1 MANNNCKKL
10 AALPACTHKLDK
22 RRPALQWSSAEP
34 HCWQMKTSAWLNI
47 AQSEKNN
54 CTPSYKATVANSCCT
69 QWTNQLIL
77 TWCDTPWLSWA
88 KQRRA
93 LNSIVFCFILH
104 AELNSSCRWTKQS
117 EPLLVRNCP
126 PDPDWNHS
134 VNRFEPIH
142 FHTGLITLVNMF
154 DKRHKCDMLS
164 AFVLNTTSVNIHCWD
179 LPDNRTLALCES
191 TAFYKILTKEI
202 SCTSTTTESV
212 IECARRWLHHIKPWD
227 WRLQSPSWGI
237 RGQLAPPSNK
247 KKFYS

>member
-1 MANNNCKKL
+1 MANNNCQKL
-10 AALPACTHKLDK
+10 TALPACTHKLDK

-34 HCWQMKTSAWLNI
+34 PCWQMKTSAWLNI
-47 AQSEKNN
+47 AQSKKNS

-69 QWTNQLIL
+69 RWTNQLIL

-117 EPLLVRNCP
+117 EPLLVRSCP

-142 FHTGLITLVNMF
+142 IHSGLITLVNYSTRDINVTCF
-154 DKRHKCDMLS
+154 QHLFWIQLLWTFTAGICQTIELLLCASQRH
-164 AFVLNTTSVNIHCWD
+164 F
-179 LPDNRTLALCES
+179 
-191 TAFYKILTKEI
+191 
-202 SCTSTTTESV
+202 
-212 IECARRWLHHIKPWD
+212 
-227 WRLQSPSWGI
+227 I
-237 RGQLAPPSNK
+237 RFSQK
-247 KKFYS
+247 